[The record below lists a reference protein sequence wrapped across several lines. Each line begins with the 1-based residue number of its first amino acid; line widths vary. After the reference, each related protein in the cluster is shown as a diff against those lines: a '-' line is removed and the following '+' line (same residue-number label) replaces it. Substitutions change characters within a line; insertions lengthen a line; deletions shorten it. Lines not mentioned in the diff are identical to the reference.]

1 MFGALFILAQALVE
15 QAPASPPP
23 EAGFDLARAKAG
35 PTAPETITVTARDGE
50 HPARL
55 GKPLPEVAGPLLPM
69 ARVDLGHGV
78 AAAAQVRTHPR
89 EGVGELHFV
98 LTAPF

>member
-1 MFGALFILAQALVE
+1 MLGALFILAQALVE
-15 QAPASPPP
+15 PAPAPPPP
-23 EAGFDLARAKAG
+23 ETGFDLSRAKAG
-35 PTAPETITVTARDGE
+35 PAQPETITVTAREGE

-55 GKPLPEVAGPLLPM
+55 GKPLPEVAGPLLPK
-69 ARVDLGHGV
+69 AQVNLGHGV
-78 AAAAQVRTHPR
+78 AAGAEVRTHPR